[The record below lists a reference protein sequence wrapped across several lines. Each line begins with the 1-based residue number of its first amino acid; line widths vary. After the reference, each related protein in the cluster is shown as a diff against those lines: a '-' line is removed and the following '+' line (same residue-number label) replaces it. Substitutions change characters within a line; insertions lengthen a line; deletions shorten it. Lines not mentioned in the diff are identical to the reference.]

1 MKTVKIPEGFNPF
14 KITVNKR
21 TYKYK
26 PGTMQEVPDEVA
38 DAIAHISVVKDPKP
52 NSLIDNLGLGFRRT
66 DAGMHLTVKE
76 DGTDVEWAPCDDQGD
91 DDYSGY
97 DAVIRVEFDST
108 NAEIDATQDPVIV
121 SGEYLDLI
129 SKFDEGTPVKILVYS
144 SNEVSGGT
152 PAFHRVS
159 QHIYPVTGVS
169 LTMTLISIALYYWNG
184 NTSSQSKSYTI
195 MWTSSGIQI
204 APVPED

>member
-52 NSLIDNLGLGFRRT
+52 NSLIDNLGLGFRRA

-97 DAVIRVEFDST
+97 DAEIRVAHDDT
-108 NAEIDATQDPVIV
+108 IDEIDTTQDPVV
-121 SGEYLDLI
+121 VNGTYLDLV
-129 SKFDEGTPVKILVYS
+129 SKLQAGTLVKIRVYS
-144 SNEVSGGT
+144 NSDVTSGT
-152 PAFHRVS
+152 PAVRKIH
-159 QHIYPVTGVS
+159 QHIYTVAGVS
-169 LTMTLISIALYYWNG
+169 LTMGLIGIPFYYWTG
-184 NTSSQSKSYTI
+184 NPSSTSKSYAI
-195 MWTSSGIQI
+195 MWNSSSIHI
-204 APVPED
+204 APVQ